1 MAQNFFPNLFVVTF
15 WFVSQL
21 HCFPYVMCFV
31 SQFLLCKSHFMYCC
45 HWKCIKC
52 VYLCII
58 YKNIGE
64 YNLRSYV
71 PTMSE
76 ILKMLDII
84 GLHVFNYFSY
94 SIQGLY
100 IYIYIYMHHYIK
112 KLYVS
117 WKKTMCDMKFW
128 NLQNAITIGKHWN
141 KYNDKWIRAWIFMLL
156 L

>member
-1 MAQNFFPNLFVVTF
+1 M
-15 WFVSQL
+15 
-21 HCFPYVMCFV
+21 
-31 SQFLLCKSHFMYCC
+31 
-45 HWKCIKC
+45 
-52 VYLCII
+52 YLCII

-117 WKKTMCDMKFW
+117 
-128 NLQNAITIGKHWN
+128 
-141 KYNDKWIRAWIFMLL
+141 
-156 L
+156 